1 MKGSSECAEKLFARY
16 GSRCREVSTYQAG
29 DDTPFDHYPD
39 MTCREVAFLAEKEK
53 VVHLDDLIL
62 RRSLMAYL
70 GHLNRLLIDELADI
84 LAEVLGWSDTQKKT
98 EIERTL
104 DILQDI
110 HGVGI

>member
-1 MKGSSECAEKLFARY
+1 MKDSSECNKQLFARY
-16 GSRCREVSTYQAG
+16 GSRCRKVAEYQNK
-29 DDTPFDHYPD
+29 DDAPLKHYPEIAR
-39 MTCREVAFLAEKEK
+39 REVTFLAEKEK

-70 GHLNRLLIDELADI
+70 EHLNLLLIDELA
-84 LAEVLGWSDTQKKT
+84 EVLDWSDTQKKT

>member
-1 MKGSSECAEKLFARY
+1 MKDSSECNKQLFARY
-16 GSRCREVSTYQAG
+16 GSRCRKVAEYQNK
-29 DDTPFDHYPD
+29 DDAPLKHYAE
-39 MTCREVAFLAEKEK
+39 MTSREVTYLTEEK

-70 GHLNRLLIDELADI
+70 GHLNRFLIDELA
-84 LAEVLGWSDTQKKT
+84 EVLDWSDTQKKT